1 MDTRRNLRE
10 SSAFNIFGGYKKLFI
25 AGNKRPMTKEDAYP
39 LETRLYYTTQFLL
52 HCDQILIYGRLKHG
66 QNIKYPYF

>member
-1 MDTRRNLRE
+1 MDSRLNLRE
-10 SSAFNIFGGYKKLFI
+10 FSASNLFGGYKKLFI

-39 LETRLYYTTQFLL
+39 LETRLYYTTQFMFN
-52 HCDQILIYGRLKHG
+52 CDQILIYGRQNHG